1 MTKSDR
7 ANFGSKLGVI
17 LASAGSAVGLG
28 NIWRFP
34 FETGNHGG
42 AAFILVY
49 LVCVLILGIP
59 IMIAEFL
66 IGRRSRANT
75 ARAYQKL
82 APGTHWRWV
91 GRMGVLAGFLIL
103 GYYSVVAGWTLEFIG
118 EAATNSFAGK
128 SAADFIA
135 SFNSFVSNPW
145 RPVIWLVLFLLAT
158 HLIIVKG
165 VEKGIEKSAK
175 IMMPMLFVL
184 LIILAICS
192 ISLPGAGAGIEFLL
206 KPDFSKVDGNVFLG
220 AMGQAF
226 FSLSLGMGC
235 LCTYASYFRND
246 TNLPKTALNV
256 AAIDTMVAILAGFII
271 FPAAFSVGIKP
282 DAGPSLL
289 FITLPNVF
297 QQAFGN
303 IPWLAILLS
312 LMFYI
317 LLALAALTSTISLH
331 EVVTAYLHEEFKFS
345 RSKAARYV
353 TAGCIF
359 LGVFCSLSLGIGKS
373 YTVFGLNLFD
383 LFDFVTAKLMLPLG
397 GFFISIFIGWY
408 LAITVG
414 GPFGKPHE
422 FKNFRSRLLGFLLSS
437 SGNEGWYHYI
447 LQSRKL
453 RQQLMELEHKA
464 DMVVA
469 ECGKFLLP
477 HTVDLCT
484 VNNHRTA
491 IRHIQRTHDLQQG
504 SFTRSTGAYNADNL
518 PFLYLQVNTPQHLQV
533 TETLRYIL

>member
-1 MTKSDR
+1 MTNNR
-7 ANFGSKLGVI
+7 ATFGSKIGVL
-17 LASAGSAVGLG
+17 LATVGCAVGLG
-28 NIWRFP
+28 SIWRFP
-34 FETGNHGG
+34 YMVGSNGGG
-42 AAFILVY
+42 AFLLVFIICTLLFGV
-49 LVCVLILGIP
+49 P
-59 IMIAEFL
+59 IMLAEFF
-66 IGRRSRANT
+66 IGRRSRSNA
-75 ARAYQKL
+75 AGAFKQL
-82 APGTHWRWV
+82 APNTHWTII
-91 GRMGVLAGFLIL
+91 GYNGVLAAFFIFGF
-103 GYYSVVAGWTLEFIG
+103 YSVVSGWTLEYIWQALSG
-118 EAATNSFAGK
+118 SLDGK
-128 SAADFIA
+128 TAADFTQ
-135 SFNSFVSNPW
+135 SFKDFSTSIFRPIFWTVAFIGLTHAVISF
-145 RPVIWLVLFLLAT
+145 
-158 HLIIVKG
+158 G

-408 LAITVG
+408 LDKKIVWEEVSNNGTLKVSVYKLLIFILKYIAPIG
-414 GPFGKPHE
+414 IALIFINE
-422 FKNFRSRLLGFLLSS
+422 LGFL
-437 SGNEGWYHYI
+437 
-447 LQSRKL
+447 K
-453 RQQLMELEHKA
+453 
-464 DMVVA
+464 
-469 ECGKFLLP
+469 
-477 HTVDLCT
+477 
-484 VNNHRTA
+484 
-491 IRHIQRTHDLQQG
+491 
-504 SFTRSTGAYNADNL
+504 
-518 PFLYLQVNTPQHLQV
+518 
-533 TETLRYIL
+533 